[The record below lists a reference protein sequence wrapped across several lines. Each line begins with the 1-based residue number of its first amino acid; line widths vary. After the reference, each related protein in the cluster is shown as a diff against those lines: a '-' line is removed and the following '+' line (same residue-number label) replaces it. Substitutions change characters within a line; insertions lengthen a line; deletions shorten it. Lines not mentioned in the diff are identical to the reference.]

1 MGGAYPPHLPM
12 CDCASYKIA
21 FQGPGTST
29 IRESKCKNSSRSSFL
44 DIRFGVPQGS
54 LIGPLLFLELVA
66 DLPARIA
73 DSISIDNRGIKDSGV
88 EVGLAAYTDDA
99 LCLAM
104 GKGMEKMQVAGQVY
118 RSAPQ
123 MVSQSQDK

>member
-1 MGGAYPPHLPM
+1 M
-12 CDCASYKIA
+12 IA
-21 FQGPGTST
+21 PRIRAFWRPGTST
-29 IRESKCKNSSRSSFL
+29 IGESKCKNSSRSSFL

-104 GKGMEKMQVAGQVY
+104 GKGMEKMQVAGKVY
-118 RSAPQ
+118 RSARQ